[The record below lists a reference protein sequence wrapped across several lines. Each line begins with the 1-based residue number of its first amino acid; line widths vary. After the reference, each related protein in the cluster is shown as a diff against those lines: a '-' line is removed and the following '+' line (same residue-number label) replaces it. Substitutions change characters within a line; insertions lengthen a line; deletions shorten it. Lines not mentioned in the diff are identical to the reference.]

1 MKQLTSFKHAFNGLL
16 SVFMSE
22 RNFRIHITAIIIVSI
37 AGYFLAISIEEWLA
51 IILTFMIV
59 TVVEIL
65 NTAIEKLSDIVSP
78 DYNEK
83 IKYIKDIS
91 AGAVLLSAIGAV
103 AVGLIIF
110 LPKVVGLF
118 LFLYNG
124 FN

>member
-22 RNFRIHITAIIIVSI
+22 RNFRIHIIAIIIVSI
-37 AGYFLAISIEEWLA
+37 AGYFLAINIEEWLA

-110 LPKVVGLF
+110 LPKVIEI
-118 LFLYNG
+118 
-124 FN
+124 